1 MSHPGPG
8 EAPGYALP
16 TTLGVFMSATDQNY
30 ASRDRIRSVLKAWV
44 LTLSGTASVVL
55 AGLALTRPY

>member
-1 MSHPGPG
+1 
-8 EAPGYALP
+8 
-16 TTLGVFMSATDQNY
+16 MSATDQNY